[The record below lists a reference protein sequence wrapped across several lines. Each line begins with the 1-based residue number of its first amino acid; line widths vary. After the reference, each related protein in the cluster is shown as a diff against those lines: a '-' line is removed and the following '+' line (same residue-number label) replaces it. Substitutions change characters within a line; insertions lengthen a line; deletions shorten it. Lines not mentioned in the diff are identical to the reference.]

1 VQHFFCR
8 DIYIYF
14 SQKCCLSNDLVFI
27 LLYFTSPHPNGTT
40 LATSGLDNTLR
51 LWDIR
56 NLGSST
62 SGSDSKKAKAFS
74 SWQCGK
80 SINSAFFSPSGTKLL
95 CTTMANT
102 IDIINE
108 AHLQTGIFSSMQ
120 HFRRIRHDNHTGRWL
135 TTFQAQW
142 HPLASEDLFVIG
154 SMERPR
160 RIEVFD
166 GSSGNLIRG
175 IEGDAMNSVSSR
187 CCFHS
192 SQEKLIVCG
201 GNSSGRLIICR

>member
-1 VQHFFCR
+1 M
-8 DIYIYF
+8 
-14 SQKCCLSNDLVFI
+14 VFYI
-27 LLYFTSPHPNGTT
+27 LLYVISPHPNGTT

-62 SGSDSKKAKAFS
+62 NGSDGKKAKEFS

-108 AHLQTGIFSSMQ
+108 AHLQTGTNMQ
-120 HFRRIRHDNHTGRWL
+120 HIRRIRHDNQTGRWL

-142 HPLASEDLFVIG
+142 HPSGNEDLFAIG
-154 SMERPR
+154 SMQRPR

-175 IEGDAMNSVSSR
+175 IEGDAMVSVSSR
-187 CCFHS
+187 CCFHP
-192 SQEKLIVCG
+192 SQEKLVVCG